1 MSTATTWWR
10 AFGGLA
16 CGAGWCREGSVQE
29 HHGRARELEAWLA
42 ERQVQLVAME
52 AAGVYWKLV
61 LYALESR
68 FTVWLCNGRSGGQE
82 GPARMGFLLGLSG
95 RPARPIAF
103 AVVATMRTGFEVGP
117 GGVPVRRS

>member
-1 MSTATTWWR
+1 MLSEAWPAGRSGVEKDRFRSTTA
-10 AFGGLA
+10 GL
-16 CGAGWCREGSVQE
+16 G
-29 HHGRARELEAWLA
+29 ELEAWLA